1 MFEFWKEGFAI
12 IILMTGVTST
22 IWSAFFL
29 NFCILTTSGLLMGLT
44 FQWPRAFRTS
54 IFRSLLYALTSGAL
68 FIFTFPAGPH
78 LFIDLRLVPVAL
90 AAYRLGPGWA
100 LLAALPVTLY
110 RCTLGGPALPG
121 ALAHLALVLIVAT
134 LLRHPDAVSTSNLRK
149 NVGRSLLIFAL
160 PALTVFPT
168 FVASGRVVSSALLP
182 YLLVAVLSAAGFNL
196 WDNIV
201 RLITHA
207 FERAARFEAVATV
220 DLLTGLPN
228 RFAFER
234 DQQDTVEWTN
244 RYMMFLDL
252 DRFKTINDK
261 HGHEFGDQVLQ
272 AFGQVVARHLG
283 ALGRAYRFGGEE
295 FVVRFGAPD
304 VTIAQ
309 HLAEKLRRDLP
320 HQISAELG
328 RWDVYVTVSGGLV
341 ADGPDA
347 LKGADHLLYTA
358 KKLGRN
364 RIHDQWQSV
373 LSAPSTSPLNET
385 SPALN
390 TLRALLR
397 YIAGNDGQLEPNLQ
411 GLLDAAIACVPG
423 AQAGSISVRHAG
435 YSEVHV
441 QSGFSDG
448 LLGTRHSYQQMLH
461 WHGDPVAWQ
470 GGRARILT
478 GEALRDSSR
487 DPHPTNS
494 DYQTVLVT
502 AGRQQHLQS
511 NLFLPIRVQGDIYAE
526 LNLDNLTCEDAF
538 DQDSLA
544 IAEEFGLWVAAIF
557 SASSRVKQALNAQS
571 ATLMT
576 LGIALEARDMETQG
590 HTQRVIELAQALG
603 QKLGLDAA
611 TLETL
616 RQGAALH
623 DLGKLL
629 VPDHILLKPGKLD
642 PDEWTVMKT
651 HAELGETLAEHLTE
665 LMPGVL
671 GVIRSHHE
679 RWDGKGYP
687 DGRSGQ
693 EIPFLARIFSV
704 CDVYDALT
712 SVRPYKAAWTRA
724 EALKEIGN
732 QAEFQFDPQVVQAFL
747 TLHTEVTDAASEVPE
762 ELVSEPGRSSR
773 PALTAVDI

>member
-1 MFEFWKEGFAI
+1 
-12 IILMTGVTST
+12 MTGLTST

-44 FQWPRAFRTS
+44 FQWPRAFRTP
-54 IFRSLLYALTSGAL
+54 IFQSLLYALTSAAL
-68 FIFTFPAGPH
+68 FIFSFPAGPH

-100 LLAALPVTLY
+100 LLAALPITLY
-110 RCTLGGPALPG
+110 RCSLGGPALPG
-121 ALAHLALVLIVAT
+121 SLVHLALVLIAAT
-134 LLRHPDAVSTSNLRK
+134 LLRHPDAVPTLALRE
-149 NVGRSLLIFAL
+149 NFRRSVLVFAL

-168 FVASGRVVSSALLP
+168 FVASGRGLSSALLP
-182 YLLVAVLSAAGFNL
+182 YLLVTCLSVTGFNL
-196 WDNIV
+196 WDSIV

-207 FERAARFEAVATV
+207 FERAARFEAIATV

-234 DQQDTVEWTN
+234 DQRDTAEWTD
-244 RYMMFLDL
+244 RYLMFLDL
-252 DRFKTINDK
+252 DRFKIINDRY
-261 HGHEFGDQVLQ
+261 GHDFGDQVLQ
-272 AFGQVVARHLG
+272 AFGQVMARQLG
-283 ALGRAYRFGGEE
+283 VLGRAYRLGGEE
-295 FVVRFGAPD
+295 FIVRFGAPD
-304 VTIAQ
+304 VISAQ

-320 HQISAELG
+320 HQISAELA

-341 ADGPDA
+341 TDGPDA
-347 LKGADHLLYTA
+347 LKRADRLLYIA
-358 KKLGRN
+358 KQLGRN
-364 RIHDQWQSV
+364 RIHDQWQTV
-373 LSAPSTSPLNET
+373 LTPPSHSPLNET

-397 YIAGNDGQLEPNLQ
+397 YIAGNEGQLEPNLQ
-411 GLLDAAIACVPG
+411 GLLDAAIDCIPG

-435 YSEVHV
+435 HSEVRV

-448 LLGTRHSYQQMLH
+448 LLGTRHSYQQMLQ

-478 GEALRDSSR
+478 GEALRDRSR
-487 DPHPTNS
+487 DPHPT
-494 DYQTVLVT
+494 DGEYQTVLLT

-526 LNLDNLTCEDAF
+526 LNLDNLTDEDAF

-544 IAEEFGLWVAAIF
+544 IAEEFGLWVAALF

-590 HTQRVIELAQALG
+590 HTKRVIELSQALG
-603 QKLGLDAA
+603 KQLGLDAPI
-611 TLETL
+611 LETL
-616 RQGAALH
+616 MQGAALH

-629 VPDHILLKPGKLD
+629 VPDHILLKPGKLE
-642 PDEWTVMKT
+642 PEEWAVMKT
-651 HAELGETLAEHLTE
+651 HAELGETLAEGLTE

-671 GVIRSHHE
+671 SVIRSHHE

-693 EIPFLARIFSV
+693 EIPLLARIFSV

-712 SVRPYKAAWTRA
+712 SLRPYKAAWSRT
-724 EALKEIGN
+724 EALQEIRS
-732 QAEFQFDPQVVQAFL
+732 QAGFQFDPQVVQVFL
-747 TLHTEVTDAASEVPE
+747 ALHPKASDEASETSVESTPE
-762 ELVSEPGRSSR
+762 TGWAFR
-773 PALTAVDI
+773 PAPTAADL

>member
-1 MFEFWKEGFAI
+1 MIAVV
-12 IILMTGVTST
+12 MTGLTST

-44 FQWPRAFRTS
+44 FQWPWFFRTS
-54 IFRSLLYALTSGAL
+54 IFRSVLHAFTSAAL

-121 ALAHLALVLIVAT
+121 TLAHLALVLIAAS
-134 LLRHPDAVSTSNLRK
+134 LLRHPDAVPTLSQRENLR
-149 NVGRSLLIFAL
+149 RALLIFAL

-168 FVASGRVVSSALLP
+168 FVASGRGLSAALLP
-182 YLLVAVLSAAGFNL
+182 YVLVTFLSVAGFAL
-196 WDNIV
+196 WYSIV
-201 RLITHA
+201 RVMTRT
-207 FERAARFEAVATV
+207 FERAARFEAAATV
-220 DLLTGLPN
+220 DRLTGLPN

-234 DQQDTVEWTN
+234 DQRDTAEWAS

-252 DRFKTINDK
+252 DRFKAINDRY
-261 HGHEFGDQVLQ
+261 GHDFGDQVLQ
-272 AFGQVVARHLG
+272 AFGQVMVSQLG
-283 ALGRAYRFGGEE
+283 DLGRVYRLGGEE

-304 VTIAQ
+304 IAGAQ
-309 HLAEKLRRDLP
+309 HLADRLRRELP
-320 HQISAELG
+320 HQISEALG

-341 ADGPDA
+341 ADGPDT
-347 LKGADHLLYTA
+347 LKGADQLMYAA
-358 KKLGRN
+358 KQLGRN
-364 RIHDQWQSV
+364 RIHDQWQAV
-373 LSAPSTSPLNET
+373 PAAPSNSPLNET

-397 YIAGNDGQLEPNLQ
+397 YIAGNDEQLEPNLQ
-411 GLLDAAIACVPG
+411 GLLDAAISCVPG

-435 YSEVHV
+435 HSEVRV
-441 QSGFSDG
+441 QSGFSDE
-448 LLGTRHSYQQMLH
+448 LLGTRHSYQQMLL

-470 GGRARILT
+470 AGRARIVT
-478 GEALRDSSR
+478 GEVLRRRSR
-487 DPHPTNS
+487 VPYPTDD
-494 DYQTVLVT
+494 DYQTVLLE

-526 LNLDNLTCEDAF
+526 LNLDNLNREDAF
-538 DQDSLA
+538 DLDSLA

-590 HTQRVIELAQALG
+590 HTQRVIELSQALG
-603 QKLGLDAA
+603 KELGLDAA
-611 TLETL
+611 TVETL

-642 PDEWTVMKT
+642 PDEWAIMKT
-651 HAELGETLAEHLTE
+651 HAELGETLAEHLSE

-687 DGRSGQ
+687 DGRLGQ
-693 EIPFLARIFSV
+693 DIPLLARIFSV

-712 SVRPYKAAWTRA
+712 SVRPYKAAWTRT
-724 EALKEIGN
+724 EALQEIRK
-732 QAEFQFDPQVVQAFL
+732 QAGVQFDPQVVQAFL
-747 TLHTEVTDAASEVPE
+747 ALHAEVSEVDSESPSSGVPGPE
-762 ELVSEPGRSSR
+762 RHFRTAST
-773 PALTAVDI
+773 PADL